1 MLANHVT
8 RGPPKLKMSRT
19 WCLVPLLGKHQNAQP
34 NIEFVGR
41 AGDNGTYTWIMY
53 TPGRRRVST

>member
-41 AGDNGTYTWIMY
+41 AGDNGTYT
-53 TPGRRRVST
+53 